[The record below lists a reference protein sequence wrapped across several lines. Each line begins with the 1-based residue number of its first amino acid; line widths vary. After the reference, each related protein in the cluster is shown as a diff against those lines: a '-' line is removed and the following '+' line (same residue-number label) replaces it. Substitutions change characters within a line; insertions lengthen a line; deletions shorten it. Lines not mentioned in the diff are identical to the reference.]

1 MIRFVIIGV
10 WACLVGLGSSYAAA
24 WYAAGTPRKGE
35 EPYLAGLEYRRLP
48 AVTVPMIVDGKL
60 QGYVLAK
67 FVITAD
73 AAELRRLPL
82 EPTVFAVNA
91 AFSEIYVNGRIES
104 GKITKYNL
112 PEMLGRIKTSTN
124 TYLKG
129 EVIREVLVDS
139 LNYIDKTDMRSG
151 VGVNVASAPGEKP
164 AGKSGDKSGGH
175 GEADAK
181 PKGGH

>member
-24 WYAAGTPRKGE
+24 WYAAGAPRKSE

-48 AVTVPMIVDGKL
+48 AITVPMIVDGKL

-73 AAELRRLPL
+73 AAELRKLPM

-124 TYLKG
+124 TYLNG
-129 EVIREVLVDS
+129 EVVREVLVDS
-139 LNYIDKTDMRSG
+139 LNYIDKTDMRTG
-151 VGVNVASAPGEKP
+151 VGVNVASSSGEKA
-164 AGKSGDKSGGH
+164 AGKSGGH
-175 GEADAK
+175 GDADAKADAK